1 MLNRTRQ
8 LLAISGI
15 VGFLSA
21 SGILGLSPANA
32 RSIFE
37 PGTTYTPGVALLPY
51 SGDPSCRKLM
61 LDLRFMDSIEL
72 QHMTNLKTSDQTWGG
87 YTSARLGNQGGV
99 LVGSGN
105 RLISSRLRIL
115 DQIIRPGDLFGTST
129 SQPFDAKQPDPISYS
144 IDTYTGKI
152 KFWGVYGP
160 YSMTCASDKFAIV
173 NTGDSIETFVFWATP
188 PGPH

>member
-21 SGILGLSPANA
+21 SGMLGLSPANA

-37 PGTTYTPGVALLPY
+37 PGTTYTPGGAILSY
-51 SGDPSCRKLM
+51 SGDPSCRNLM
-61 LDLRFMDSIEL
+61 LDLRFMDSIDL

-105 RLISSRLRIL
+105 RLVSSRLRIL
-115 DQIIRPGDLFGTST
+115 DQIIQPGDLFGTST

-173 NTGDSIETFVFWATP
+173 NTGDSIETFVFWPTP
-188 PGPH
+188 VIR